1 MGSKPKAPDMS
12 VQNRL
17 AEAQMAALQKEQ
29 ALATQKAQNTATE
42 NTDKLKG
49 LRRRMGGRISA
60 LGQLS
65 ASTSS
70 NQTLGG

>member
-1 MGSKPKAPDMS
+1 MGRKPKAPDMS

-17 AEAQMAALQKEQ
+17 AEAQMATLQKEQ
-29 ALATQKAQNTATE
+29 ATATQKAENTAME
-42 NTDKLKG
+42 NTNKLRG
-49 LRRRMGGRISA
+49 MRRRLGGRISA

-65 ASTSS
+65 S